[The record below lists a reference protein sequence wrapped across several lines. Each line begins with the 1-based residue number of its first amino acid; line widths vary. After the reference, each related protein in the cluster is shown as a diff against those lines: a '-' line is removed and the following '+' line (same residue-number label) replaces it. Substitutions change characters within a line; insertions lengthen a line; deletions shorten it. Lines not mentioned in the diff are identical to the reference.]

1 MLGFYS
7 RRLTTFKTSLQE
19 LGGPS
24 TRNTSAL
31 HLPERLAGEL
41 FNSLVR
47 LPTPASDGPALS
59 DPSDLGKFPHWHASH
74 SPPLRMA
81 SIEQA
86 IFSSAL
92 NSRLAPTVWLMTELR
107 ISFWN
112 SAVLFSM
119 FEALRVRR

>member
-1 MLGFYS
+1 MQAFYAKS
-7 RRLTTFKTSLQE
+7 LMPLKASLQAMPPVAF
-19 LGGPS
+19 GMQRPAG
-24 TRNTSAL
+24 TVGIGR
-31 HLPERLAGEL
+31 HLRSQ
-41 FNSLVR
+41 F
-47 LPTPASDGPALS
+47 TSDGPDLS
-59 DPSDLGKFPHWHASH
+59 DPSDAEESPHWHASH

-86 IFSSAL
+86 SFSSAL
-92 NSRLAPTVWLMTELR
+92 NCLAPAVWLMTELR